1 MPPYLDCSRMPF
13 PFLDFPPLPTNMP
26 DSSRPSAVSRA
37 SVVNLKAVSSELLVW
52 YRATPRRPTR
62 SQQECRPMSTYMPK
76 PGEVKGNWHVVD
88 ATDQVLG
95 RLAARISIILQ
106 GKHKPTYTPHVDT
119 GDFVI
124 VLNADKV
131 KVTGKKADVLEYD
144 TYSRYPGGRN
154 VYSFKRMTELHPE
167 KVIELAV
174 RRMLPKSKMGRN
186 ILGKLKIYRGTE
198 HPHQAQQPQ
207 ELKIA

>member
-1 MPPYLDCSRMPF
+1 
-13 PFLDFPPLPTNMP
+13 
-26 DSSRPSAVSRA
+26 
-37 SVVNLKAVSSELLVW
+37 
-52 YRATPRRPTR
+52 
-62 SQQECRPMSTYMPK
+62 MSTYMPK
-76 PGEVKGNWHVVD
+76 PGEVKAGWHVVD

-95 RLAARISIILQ
+95 RLAARLSLIIQ
-106 GKHKPTYTPHVDT
+106 GKHKATYTPHVDT

-154 VYSFKRMTELHPE
+154 VYSFKRMTAEHPE

-186 ILGKLKIYRGTE
+186 ILGKLKIYKGTE
-198 HPHQAQQPQ
+198 HPHQAQQPKT
-207 ELKIA
+207 LSV